1 MLPTSLGAA
10 VGFCRHGDFYIH
22 TGSIIVVK
30 IRLKRL
36 GAIHRPYYRIVVIDS
51 RKARNGRAIEEI
63 GYYHPVEKE
72 NQLKLSKERAEH
84 WIGQGARPS
93 ATVKR
98 LLNQSSISLQ

>member
-1 MLPTSLGAA
+1 M
-10 VGFCRHGDFYIH
+10 
-22 TGSIIVVK
+22 VVK

-72 NQLKLSKERAEH
+72 NQVKIFKERVEH
-84 WIGQGARPS
+84 WVKQGAQPTD
-93 ATVKR
+93 TVKR
-98 LLNQSSISLQ
+98 LLNQNGIFLR